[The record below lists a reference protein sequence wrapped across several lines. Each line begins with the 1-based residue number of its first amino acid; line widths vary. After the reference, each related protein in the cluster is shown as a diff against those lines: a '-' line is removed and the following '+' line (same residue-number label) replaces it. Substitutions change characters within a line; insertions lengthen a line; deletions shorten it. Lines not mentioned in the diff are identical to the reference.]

1 MPTGYQGKTLLQR
14 HSEPRLRLEGRSGT
28 EPTQG
33 PRWVTASITQPVL
46 YPRYLARTHRG
57 AGDAIARP
65 ASRQAPMPV
74 SRKRRCPDGTYEG
87 WRRLGGP
94 ASVATPTPPGT
105 PTPAT
110 RKRQCS
116 MAPDSPRG
124 DAGIESRWL
133 AASIAQPA
141 LYPSYPA
148 SAQDELRNVIARRRR
163 PAAGGGSV
171 IETWSG
177 GYVVGDRAF
186 VSLWTQIYGGGPVA
200 WNGGWAGTCGGEYGL
215 VNEAGVSGGDRV
227 TLETGHWNWVED
239 PVAIGTMDLE
249 HLLQ

>member
-1 MPTGYQGKTLLQR
+1 
-14 HSEPRLRLEGRSGT
+14 
-28 EPTQG
+28 
-33 PRWVTASITQPVL
+33 
-46 YPRYLARTHRG
+46 
-57 AGDAIARP
+57 
-65 ASRQAPMPV
+65 MPV
-74 SRKRRCPDGTYEG
+74 SRKRRCPDGTFEE

-94 ASVATPTPPGT
+94 TSVATPTPPRT

-133 AASIAQPA
+133 ATSIGQPA

-148 SAQDELRNVIARRRR
+148 SVQDELRNVIARRRR

-177 GYVVGDRAF
+177 GYVVEDRA
-186 VSLWTQIYGGGPVA
+186 
-200 WNGGWAGTCGGEYGL
+200 
-215 VNEAGVSGGDRV
+215 GGDRV
-227 TLETGHWNWVED
+227 TLETGHWNWVEE

-249 HLLQ
+249 HFLQ